1 MNIIKLR
8 IRFITF
14 CVCFLIVSIMALG
27 NQVVFAKEINDN
39 SIGKELDNNNGTQT
53 KSATVDDAG
62 LILFNIESDPFCGG
76 THPGDTRTI
85 LCAAQIDPSLFS
97 TAKTDYIVIAWDN
110 DIYRYV
116 NDSEAIL
123 SIYYLDF
130 FGEVNSVEIE
140 ENYCYVGDGIRALP
154 VDIMKH
160 YWDSWKYSE
169 VTSIYYVIS
178 FELEAIDEE
187 TQTEI
192 YANYYHCDEEVFITG
207 ISVDLEI
214 AEDEVDFGIDV
225 TWDKDVQFVPIRGEM
240 DYIWD

>member
-53 KSATVDDAG
+53 
-62 LILFNIESDPFCGG
+62 
-76 THPGDTRTI
+76 
-85 LCAAQIDPSLFS
+85 
-97 TAKTDYIVIAWDN
+97 
-110 DIYRYV
+110 
-116 NDSEAIL
+116 
-123 SIYYLDF
+123 
-130 FGEVNSVEIE
+130 
-140 ENYCYVGDGIRALP
+140 
-154 VDIMKH
+154 
-160 YWDSWKYSE
+160 
-169 VTSIYYVIS
+169 
-178 FELEAIDEE
+178 
-187 TQTEI
+187 EI

-207 ISVDLEI
+207 ISDDLEI

>member
-1 MNIIKLR
+1 MNIIKFR
-8 IRFITF
+8 SRFLTIL
-14 CVCFLIVSIMALG
+14 VCFLIVSIMALG

-39 SIGKELDNNNGTQT
+39 NIGKELGNNNETQT

-62 LILFNIESDPFCGG
+62 LTIFGIESDPLSGG

-85 LCAAQIDPSLFS
+85 FCAAQIDPSLFS

-116 NDSEAIL
+116 NDSEYIF

-140 ENYCYVGDGIRALP
+140 ENYCYIGDGIRALP
-154 VDIMKH
+154 VDIMKY

-169 VTSIYYVIS
+169 VTSIYYMIS

-207 ISVDLEI
+207 ISVDLGI
-214 AEDEVDFGIDV
+214 SEDEVDFGIDV
-225 TWDKDVQFVPIRGEM
+225 TWDKDVELVPIRGEM